1 MINNACSILMLLIM
15 GGLLCLTFA
24 SVAGDVPR
32 WIPIVGYVAL
42 ILAVVVCGGRDER

>member
-1 MINNACSILMLLIM
+1 MINNFCSLLVLAIL

-24 SVAGDVPR
+24 AVAGDIPR

-42 ILAVVVCGGRDER
+42 IIAAIVCGGKDER